1 MAFNGLWNVYK
12 SENLDEFLQGMGSNV
27 PGKVLEGDNLQL
39 EIKQDGK
46 KFTVIEK
53 STFRSKESTWIL
65 DEEFTSTLADGS
77 EVKGRFFLE
86 SPNRLVGRFKKC
98 SDGKEFVTIR
108 EVKEGELQQVR
119 VRESNGQCGNPA
131 RHLLSIRDVSEH
143 PLLANS

>member
-1 MAFNGLWNVYK
+1 MAFNGLWKVYK

-108 EVKEGELQQVR
+108 EVKEGELQQTMQIDGAEGR
-119 VRESNGQCGNPA
+119 RYFKKQ
-131 RHLLSIRDVSEH
+131 
-143 PLLANS
+143 